1 MANYGEWIEDEQ
13 GVCRC
18 SICNHIPTVYTGFNL
33 TKARLDNDY
42 KYCRFC
48 GAKMGVKKNER

>member
-18 SICNHIPTVYTGFNL
+18 SLCNHIPTVYTGFNL

-48 GAKMGVKKNER
+48 GVKMGRKEE